1 MQQNEV
7 QQVHEVHLIEEFH
20 QAQSKPPLA
29 RDELREAIVLSLWA
43 GQLLL
48 QHGAESDRV
57 EETIHR
63 LGTGMGC
70 DWMDILVSPNAV
82 VATTIS
88 GGKFRTKLR
97 RVPVLGV
104 NMTIVD
110 AINTLSRQV
119 SRGELNRAQV
129 RTELRRISAI
139 KPRYNRWV
147 VVLMVGLACAA
158 FSRLFGGTWP
168 IFGVTFGS
176 AAIAMFVR
184 QELTRRHFNLFM
196 VVTLTAFV
204 GGLPASSAVLLQLHY
219 DPEITRIPLVA
230 SVLLLVPG
238 VPLIN
243 AIEDLIKGHIVAG
256 VARGVT
262 GLLISL
268 SIALGLLLA
277 MWVVGVGAL

>member
-1 MQQNEV
+1 MPQNEL
-7 QQVHEVHLIEEFH
+7 QPVHEVHLIEEFH
-20 QAQSKPPLA
+20 QALPKPPLA
-29 RDELREAIVLSLWA
+29 REELREAIVLSLWA

-57 EETIHR
+57 EETVHR

-88 GGKFRTKLR
+88 GGEFRTKLR

-184 QELTRRHFNLFM
+184 QELTRRHFNLLM

-243 AIEDLIKGHIVAG
+243 AIEDLIKGHMVVG
-256 VARGVT
+256 VARGMT